1 MKRLLTLFALALALA
16 LLSGAGA
23 PAVGAPHLESH
34 LIFEPARVNF
44 GAVPVD
50 DPDCTYVDEFRGCAT
65 VTVTIRNSGTESF
78 GVAGYSVCA
87 TFARD
92 GSSCEG
98 GDWGGMAGL
107 PSSTCL
113 EDPSHAVLEPG
124 DSCRVVLV
132 AIPGSEGLTKGYLV
146 VWSTDTQRIAA
157 ALPVKVRGV

>member
-1 MKRLLTLFALALALA
+1 MHPQVT
-16 LLSGAGA
+16 
-23 PAVGAPHLESH
+23 
-34 LIFEPARVNF
+34 FEPSRINF

-50 DPDCTYVDEFRGCAT
+50 DPDCTYLDGFRSCTT
-65 VTVTIRNSGTESF
+65 VTITIRNSGTESF

-92 GSSCEG
+92 GSSRDG

-124 DSCRVVLV
+124 ESCQMVLV